1 MRFILIFLL
10 SPFCVAQTFIE
21 QEFIGFI
28 NTHDNAYIPYNLRFI
43 CNSFECVGY
52 SISDLNGDNETKSE
66 VYGQINFTDNVIHF
80 KEINTIYTKA
90 DYQSFDHIC
99 LIQFD
104 LKIKRNLQDFKDQL
118 KSKYIGF
125 FEDGSVCSK
134 GTINLTSSNKFLQK
148 IEKLKNQISN
158 LRSKNI
164 VEDSIEISAE
174 KALKYLTK
182 NPFLAKDDMLTKS
195 VPYHPGLR
203 LFVQDMGISDNDL
216 IQLKTDDFIQKISL
230 TKDYFEINIKPKS
243 TIEIKALE
251 EGSSPSI
258 PIKLILKDIYAN
270 TSSKEIFVLRKDQ
283 KLSIY
288 FE

>member
-1 MRFILIFLL
+1 MC
-10 SPFCVAQTFIE
+10 PFCIAQTFIE

-28 NTHDNAYIPYNLRFI
+28 NTHDSVIIPYNLRFI

-52 SISDLNGDNETKSE
+52 SVSDLNGDNETKSE
-66 VYGQINFTDNVIHF
+66 VSGQINFQENVIHF

-90 DYQSFDHIC
+90 DYQSFDDIC

-104 LKIKRNLQDFKDQL
+104 LKIKRNLQDFKDRL
-118 KSKYIGF
+118 KSNYVGF
-125 FEDGSVCSK
+125 FEDGLMCSK
-134 GTINLTSSNKFLQK
+134 GTINLTSSNKFLGK
-148 IEKLKNQISN
+148 IEQLKNQISN
-158 LRSKNI
+158 LNSKNK
-164 VEDSIEISAE
+164 VEDSLEIAAE

-182 NPFLAKDDMLTKS
+182 TSFFTKDDVLTKS

-216 IQLKTDDFIQKISL
+216 IQLKSDDFIQKISL

-243 TIEIKALE
+243 IVEIKALE